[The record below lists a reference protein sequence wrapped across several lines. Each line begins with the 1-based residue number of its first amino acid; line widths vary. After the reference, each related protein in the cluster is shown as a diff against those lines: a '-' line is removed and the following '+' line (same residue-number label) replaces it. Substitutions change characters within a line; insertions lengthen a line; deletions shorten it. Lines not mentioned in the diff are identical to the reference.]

1 MYRGFYVYYVGKM
14 TEANLPGL
22 DVTLIPT
29 NRKDLDIGSLWTW
42 TVPLWGLLVIVVFLV
57 GVLSESVILQA
68 LPTNNPITVAAAM
81 VGSGRRR
88 VRFSN
93 V

>member
-1 MYRGFYVYYVGKM
+1 MS
-14 TEANLPGL
+14 T
-22 DVTLIPT
+22 DVTLIPIS
-29 NRKDLDIGSLWTW
+29 RKELDIGSLWTW
-42 TVPLWGLLVIVVFLV
+42 TVPLWGLLVIVVFLL
-57 GVLSESVILQA
+57 GILSESVILES
-68 LPTNNPITVAAAM
+68 LPVNNPVAVAAAM

>member
-1 MYRGFYVYYVGKM
+1 M
-14 TEANLPGL
+14 TDTHLPGL

-29 NRKDLDIGSLWTW
+29 NSKELDLGSLWTW
-42 TVPLWGLLVIVVFLV
+42 TVPLWGLFVIVVFLV

-68 LPTNNPITVAAAM
+68 LPVNNPVAVASAM
-81 VGSGRRR
+81 IGSGRRR

>member
-1 MYRGFYVYYVGKM
+1 MSD
-14 TEANLPGL
+14 ANLTIA

-29 NRKDLDIGSLWTW
+29 SRKDLDLGSLWTW
-42 TVPLWGLLVIVVFLV
+42 TVPLWGLLVIVVFLL
-57 GVLSESVILQA
+57 GILSESVILES
-68 LPTNNPITVAAAM
+68 LPVNNPVAVAAAM

>member
-1 MYRGFYVYYVGKM
+1 MS
-14 TEANLPGL
+14 T

-29 NRKDLDIGSLWTW
+29 NTKELDLGSIWTW

-68 LPTNNPITVAAAM
+68 LPVNNPVAVAAA
-81 VGSGRRR
+81 VLAGGGRRR